1 MLKRINLVF
10 LLLAATPAVSHAQ
23 TPDTTPPAT
32 PPTTPE
38 PPMAAGGAFQKG
50 TLGFEL
56 PIATDEGLVLLD
68 TGSADQLTVV
78 DILYFLNDKTALDL
92 IAGINLHYEQV
103 VSMSVPPT
111 TASQTVFGFELGLGY
126 RLYTHKGIVHSY
138 IEPTVKL
145 GMTDSSVSESFFLN
159 GGLQL
164 GAERFLNDWLSLS
177 GAFGA
182 AVNFTDSFKDIRLGP
197 TATLAANFYWK

>member
-10 LLLAATPAVSHAQ
+10 LLLAAIPAVGHAQ
-23 TPDTTPPAT
+23 STDTTPPAT

-38 PPMAAGGAFQKG
+38 PAMAAGGAFQKG

-56 PIATDEGLVLLD
+56 PIATDEGLVLLGG
-68 TGSADQLTVV
+68 TDQVTAI
-78 DILYFLNDKTALDL
+78 DILYFLSDKTALDL

-111 TASQTVFGFELGLGY
+111 TTSQTVFGFEVGAGY
-126 RLYTHKGIVHSY
+126 RIYTHKGIIHSY
-138 IEPTVKL
+138 IEPALRL

-159 GGLQL
+159 GGMQL
-164 GAERFLNDWLSLS
+164 GAERMLNDWLSLS

-182 AVNFTDSFKDIRLGP
+182 AVNFTNSFKDIRLGP

>member
-1 MLKRINLVF
+1 MLERTNLVF
-10 LLLAATPAVSHAQ
+10 LLLVAIPAIGYAQ

-32 PPTTPE
+32 PPATTEP
-38 PPMAAGGAFQKG
+38 PPMATGATFQKG

-56 PIATDEGLVLLD
+56 PIATDEGIVLLGG
-68 TGSADQLTVV
+68 TDQVTVV

-103 VSMSVPPT
+103 ADNSTPPVLT
-111 TASQTVFGFELGLGY
+111 GQTVFGFELGLGY
-126 RLYTHKGIVHSY
+126 RMYTHKGVLHSY
-138 IEPTVKL
+138 LEPTVKL

-164 GAERFLNDWLSLS
+164 GAERMLNDWLSLS

-182 AVNFTDSFKDIRLGP
+182 AVNFTNSFKDIRLGP
-197 TATLAANFYWK
+197 TATLAVNFYWR

>member
-1 MLKRINLVF
+1 MLKRIPLVF
-10 LLLAATPAVSHAQ
+10 LLLAAIPAVGHAQ
-23 TPDTTPPAT
+23 STDTTPPAT

-38 PPMAAGGAFQKG
+38 PPMAAAGGAFQKG

-56 PIATDEGLVLLD
+56 PIATDEGLVLLGG
-68 TGSADQLTVV
+68 TDQVTAI

-111 TASQTVFGFELGLGY
+111 TSSQTVFGFEAGLGY
-126 RLYTHKGIVHSY
+126 RMYTHKGVIHSY
-138 IEPTVKL
+138 IEPTVRL

-164 GAERFLNDWLSLS
+164 GAERMLMDWLSLS

-182 AVNFTDSFKDIRLGP
+182 AVNFTNSFKDIKLGP
-197 TATLAANFYWK
+197 TATLAVNFYWH